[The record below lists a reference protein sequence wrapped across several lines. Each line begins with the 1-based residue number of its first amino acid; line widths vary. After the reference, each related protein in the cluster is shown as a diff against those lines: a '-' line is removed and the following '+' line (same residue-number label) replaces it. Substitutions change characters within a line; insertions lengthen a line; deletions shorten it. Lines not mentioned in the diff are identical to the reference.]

1 MSTLSS
7 TTAPR
12 PKPWETS
19 APLNEQQ
26 RNALPLEAVMAS
38 TQQNSSQSENNNNS
52 NSNSN
57 SNNSNI
63 SSESPPEVLPRP
75 TALNSSSTYGDV
87 NTMPAA
93 YSNSSY
99 GMPYDNNAYGMN
111 SMYGNSIGRYG
122 YGGSYYG
129 NNYGSFYG
137 GGYGA
142 GAGAG
147 AGYGMNNGNGLGE
160 STKATFQLIESLIGA
175 VTGFAQMLEST
186 YMATH
191 NSFFT
196 MVSVAEQFGNLREML
211 GSFFGIFAIMK
222 FLKKVLYHATKGRL
236 GTPPKKVTSTE
247 EHKNKLVEDFQKFNG
262 NDIVASNGKATRRKI
277 SWKPLLFFLMAV
289 FGFPYLLNK
298 FITKVQNSGAIQISK
313 GSGSEPIDPS
323 KLEFARALYDF
334 VPENPQI
341 EVALT
346 KGDLMAILSK
356 KDPIGKN
363 SDWWKVR
370 TKNGKIG
377 YIPYNYIEIIKRR
390 KKIEH
395 INEKVSAH

>member
-1 MSTLSS
+1 MSS
-7 TTAPR
+7 TAVPR

-19 APLNEQQ
+19 ASLEEPQ
-26 RNALPLEAVMAS
+26 RNAQSLSAMMTS
-38 TQQNSSQSENNNNS
+38 NQQDSRPTEESNNS
-52 NSNSN
+52 NSA
-57 SNNSNI
+57 
-63 SSESPPEVLPRP
+63 SESAPEVLPRP
-75 TALNSSSTYGDV
+75 AALNSSGTYGES
-87 NTMPAA
+87 NTIPGI
-93 YSNSSY
+93 YGNSNY
-99 GMPYDNNAYGMN
+99 GIPYDNNPYSMN
-111 SMYGNSIGRYG
+111 SIYGNSIGRYG

-142 GAGAG
+142 GAG
-147 AGYGMNNGNGLGE
+147 YGMNNGSGLGE
-160 STKATFQLIESLIGA
+160 STKATFQLIESLIGD

-196 MVSVAEQFGNLREML
+196 MISVAEQFGNLKEML

-222 FLKKVLYHATKGRL
+222 FLKKILYRATKGRL
-236 GTPPKKVTSTE
+236 GIPPKNFAESE
-247 EHKNKLVEDFQKFNG
+247 GSKNKLIEDFQKFNDSG
-262 NDIVASNGKATRRKI
+262 TINSNEKATRRKI

-298 FITKVQNSGAIQISK
+298 FITKLQTSGTIRASQ
-313 GSGSEPIDPS
+313 GNGSEPIDPS

-334 VPENPQI
+334 VPENPEM
-341 EVALT
+341 EVALK

-356 KDPIGKN
+356 KDPLGRD

-370 TKNGKIG
+370 TKNGNIG

-395 INEKVSAH
+395 VDDETRTH

>member
-1 MSTLSS
+1 MSAISS

-19 APLNEQQ
+19 APLDEPQ
-26 RNALPLEAVMAS
+26 RN
-38 TQQNSSQSENNNNS
+38 TQSLGAMMTSNQQDSSQGEVNNNNS
-52 NSNSN
+52 SN
-57 SNNSNI
+57 
-63 SSESPPEVLPRP
+63 ESAPEVLPRP
-75 TALNSSSTYGDV
+75 AALNSSGTYGEP
-87 NTMPAA
+87 NTIPAI
-93 YSNSSY
+93 YGNSNY
-99 GMPYDNNAYGMN
+99 GMPYDSNPYGIN

-137 GGYGA
+137 GGYGT
-142 GAGAG
+142 G
-147 AGYGMNNGNGLGE
+147 AGYGMNNGGGLGE

-196 MVSVAEQFGNLREML
+196 MVSVAEQFGNLKEML

-222 FLKKVLYHATKGRL
+222 FLKKVLYRATKGRL
-236 GTPPKKVTSTE
+236 GIPPRNIAGSE
-247 EHKNKLVEDFQKFNG
+247 GSENKLIEDFYKFN
-262 NDIVASNGKATRRKI
+262 DSASISSNRKSTRRKI
-277 SWKPLLFFLMAV
+277 SWKPLIFFLMAV

-298 FITKVQNSGAIQISK
+298 FIAKIQTSGAIQASREND
-313 GSGSEPIDPS
+313 GECIDPS

-334 VPENPQI
+334 VPENPEM
-341 EVALT
+341 EVALK

-356 KDPIGKN
+356 KDPVGRD

-370 TKNGKIG
+370 TKNGNIG

-395 INEKVSAH
+395 VNDETPTH

>member
-1 MSTLSS
+1 MSS
-7 TTAPR
+7 TAAPR
-12 PKPWETS
+12 PKPWETG
-19 APLNEQQ
+19 APLDEPQ
-26 RNALPLEAVMAS
+26 RNAQSLSAMMTS
-38 TQQNSSQSENNNNS
+38 NQQDSGQAEGNNSSNS
-52 NSNSN
+52 
-57 SNNSNI
+57 
-63 SSESPPEVLPRP
+63 SSESAPEVLPRP
-75 TALNSSSTYGDV
+75 AALNSSGTYGEPS
-87 NTMPAA
+87 TIPAI
-93 YSNSSY
+93 YGNSNY
-99 GMPYDNNAYGMN
+99 GMPYDNNPYSMN
-111 SMYGNSIGRYG
+111 SVYGNSIGRYG

-137 GGYGA
+137 GGYGS
-142 GAGAG
+142 G
-147 AGYGMNNGNGLGE
+147 AGYGMNNGSGLGE

-196 MVSVAEQFGNLREML
+196 MVSVAEQFGNLKEML

-222 FLKKVLYHATKGRL
+222 FFKKVLYHATKGRL
-236 GTPPKKVTSTE
+236 GTPPKKFAGSE
-247 EHKNKLVEDFQKFNG
+247 GSKNKLIEDFQKFNDG
-262 NDIVASNGKATRRKI
+262 GSTTGKAARRKI

-289 FGFPYLLNK
+289 FGFPYILNK
-298 FITKVQNSGAIQISK
+298 FIAKLQTSGAIQASQRN
-313 GSGSEPIDPS
+313 GSESIDPS

-334 VPENPQI
+334 VPENPEM
-341 EVALT
+341 EVALK

-356 KDPIGKN
+356 KDPLGRD

-370 TKNGKIG
+370 TKNGNIG

-395 INEKVSAH
+395 VNDETPTR

>member
-1 MSTLSS
+1 MSTVSS
-7 TTAPR
+7 TAASR

-19 APLNEQQ
+19 APLDEPLPNPPSLGAMMTSPQQ
-26 RNALPLEAVMAS
+26 DS
-38 TQQNSSQSENNNNS
+38 IQNENNNNNNSSS
-52 NSNSN
+52 NSN
-57 SNNSNI
+57 
-63 SSESPPEVLPRP
+63 ESPPEALPRP
-75 TALNSSSTYGDV
+75 MALNSSSTFGEP
-87 NTMPAA
+87 NTMPGIYGNSN
-93 YSNSSY
+93 YS
-99 GMPYDNNAYGMN
+99 MPYDNNPYGM
-111 SMYGNSIGRYG
+111 SSVYGNSIGRYG

-129 NNYGSFYG
+129 NNYGSLYG

-142 GAGAG
+142 GS
-147 AGYGMNNGNGLGE
+147 GYGMNNGNGLGE

-196 MVSVAEQFGNLREML
+196 MISVAEQFGNLKEML

-222 FLKKVLYHATKGRL
+222 FLKKALYHASKGRI
-236 GTPPKKVTSTE
+236 GTPPEQSVSPGE
-247 EHKNKLVEDFQKFNG
+247 GKNKLIEDFQKFNDTG
-262 NDIVASNGKATRRKI
+262 SANPNGKAARRKI
-277 SWKPLLFFLMAV
+277 SWKPLIFFLMAV
-289 FGFPYLLNK
+289 FGFPYLLNR
-298 FITKVQNSGAIQISK
+298 FIAKVQNSGAIQASQ
-313 GSGSEPIDPS
+313 GNGDEPIDPS

-334 VPENPQI
+334 IPENPQM
-341 EVALT
+341 EVALK

-356 KDPIGKN
+356 KDPLGKD

-370 TKNGKIG
+370 TKNGSIG

-395 INEKVSAH
+395 VNDELSTH